1 LQAGPPYWR
10 QRPLVPAVQSL
21 SRVQPINEANGAFAK
36 QPGPTSE
43 MPGPLCWGHIKPIGR

>member
-1 LQAGPPYWR
+1 M
-10 QRPLVPAVQSL
+10 PAVQSL